1 MSPLNPDRQA
11 KYEPDY
17 TEPFPLPPPSPTSDS
32 RTNTP
37 NTNRKRAGD
46 ESSTQPPVK
55 RQSNTTT
62 SIDSQTAPTIGTEV
76 EQPVPSS
83 ETDQAKS
90 NATDENTKSIRLRIE
105 QYKHRLQILEAER
118 NAISQNGDPEAFNKA
133 KRFLVTNHLNLAATV
148 AKLHKIED
156 LIRQVAKVIRDCH
169 DVVPAQLHQAL
180 QASVADRDSCHTELQ
195 KMTQLLKDAIDK
207 DYETGVKFNAIE
219 RQIDELKSNLWMAE
233 QDLTNTHLQQRL
245 DALSHVKV
253 SKLTYDQRLRLDKLV
268 GQVTEVLNE
277 EPGTLPHDL
286 SITK

>member
-1 MSPLNPDRQA
+1 
-11 KYEPDY
+11 
-17 TEPFPLPPPSPTSDS
+17 
-32 RTNTP
+32 
-37 NTNRKRAGD
+37 
-46 ESSTQPPVK
+46 
-55 RQSNTTT
+55 
-62 SIDSQTAPTIGTEV
+62 
-76 EQPVPSS
+76 
-83 ETDQAKS
+83 
-90 NATDENTKSIRLRIE
+90 
-105 QYKHRLQILEAER
+105 LQILEAER